1 MATDPSRSATDAS
14 QRTETDSDGFESDA
28 EASEVIKQIDST
40 VHQLSEYSPI
50 LVSSD
55 ATQETGT
62 HIDTGSDNGTEANTI
77 LPRRSKRWQGRAN
90 GRDSINTAEFRTVPC
105 SSSPPDTAQTI
116 D

>member
-40 VHQLSEYSPI
+40 VHQLPEYLPI
-50 LVSSD
+50 VVSSD

-62 HIDTGSDNGTEANTI
+62 LSDMGSDNG
-77 LPRRSKRWQGRAN
+77 S
-90 GRDSINTAEFRTVPC
+90 
-105 SSSPPDTAQTI
+105 
-116 D
+116 